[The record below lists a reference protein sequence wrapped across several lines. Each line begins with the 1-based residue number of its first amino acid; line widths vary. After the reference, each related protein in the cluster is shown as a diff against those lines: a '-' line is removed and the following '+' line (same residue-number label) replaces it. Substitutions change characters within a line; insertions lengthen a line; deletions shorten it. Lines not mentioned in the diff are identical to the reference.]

1 MIVIAVTISV
11 QMIRPEGRVRLSG
24 LLGSIDMAPSA
35 GSPVTV
41 RPNIGANAGEELSIG
56 RPSLADGVGCWRL
69 AAASGTLD
77 VNSRYA
83 YLLWCRDFAATS
95 VVARRGEDVLGFV
108 TGFRRPEAPST
119 LVVWQ
124 VAVAEEARGR
134 GVAGA
139 MLDAVFDGASDVDHL
154 EATITPDNHGSIAL
168 FSRFAER
175 RDAPVQRSEL
185 FGAELLGADHEPEY
199 LYRIG
204 PVRR

>member
-1 MIVIAVTISV
+1 
-11 QMIRPEGRVRLSG
+11 
-24 LLGSIDMAPSA
+24 MAASA
-35 GSPVTV
+35 GSPAPVS
-41 RPNIGANAGEELSIG
+41 PNISPNVGEQLSIG
-56 RPSLADGVGCWRL
+56 RPTLSDGVACRRL
-69 AAASGTLD
+69 AAASGVLE

-95 VVARRGEDVLGFV
+95 AVAREGEDVVGFV
-108 TGFRRPEAPST
+108 TGFRRPEEPST

-124 VAVAEEARGR
+124 VAVADEVRGR

-139 MLDAVFDGASDVDHL
+139 MLDAVFDGAPGVDHL

-175 RDAPVQRSEL
+175 RGAQVRRSEL
-185 FGAELLGADHEPEY
+185 FGAELLGADQDPEF

-204 PVRR
+204 PVQR